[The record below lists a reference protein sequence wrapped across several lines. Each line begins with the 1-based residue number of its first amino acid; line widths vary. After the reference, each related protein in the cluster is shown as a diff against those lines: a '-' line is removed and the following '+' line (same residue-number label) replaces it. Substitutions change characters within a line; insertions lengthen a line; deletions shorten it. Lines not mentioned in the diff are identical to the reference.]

1 MSQSEYND
9 DIITWSIDR
18 RPDYDTPS
26 IQDTIVEE
34 TSDYVEATDYLAEY
48 ELTSQY
54 VLDRRTREDLFLQTF
69 HYTTNLIATRQ
80 VVFRNDDYYEYN
92 NNDESEDFIPF
103 GNPAGRN
110 RVNSSPVN
118 FIISEF
124 YLSKEAKNCC
134 ICMEHKNYK
143 QICKLNCH
151 HNFCV
156 GCINLHLNTNHYCP
170 LCRTYITQIR
180 TQTIEARRQI
190 HH

>member
-9 DIITWSIDR
+9 DVVTWSIDI
-18 RPDYDTPS
+18 RPDYNLNNIIEDST
-26 IQDTIVEE
+26 
-34 TSDYVEATDYLAEY
+34 DYVEATDYL
-48 ELTSQY
+48 
-54 VLDRRTREDLFLQTF
+54 V
-69 HYTTNLIATRQ
+69 
-80 VVFRNDDYYEYN
+80 DYDY
-92 NNDESEDFIPF
+92 IPF
-103 GNPAGRN
+103 DNLQNPN
-110 RVNSSPVN
+110 NVNNTCVN

-143 QICKLNCH
+143 QICKLNCR

-170 LCRTYITQIR
+170 LCRAYIYQIQ